1 MVYKLLKIIISIISI
16 LVEVVLISLNFLV
29 RDFAEKLDK
38 MNGEYINPGC

>member
-1 MVYKLLKIIISIISI
+1 MVYKLLKIIISI
-16 LVEVVLISLNFLV
+16 LVEAVLISLNFLV